1 MARYSGHW
9 KEIENPIK
17 VWHYNCHILDKTNTL
32 YKPLRR
38 IIMIA
43 KSNKIDSATTKQYT
57 QWRLLQK
64 EHIYLLSLSL
74 FLVACLPACSD
85 LGVTPANEITYLYA
99 AKDSVGNVR
108 ITGDLIINFENPSQL
123 HGSWKFSGAENS
135 QDMGAQIGEGSLE
148 GHTEDNQFYA
158 DLHPGFRDHNVI
170 LVGDFDQSKI
180 SGEWQWITIAGV
192 TSSGDFIAI
201 RK

>member
-1 MARYSGHW
+1 
-9 KEIENPIK
+9 
-17 VWHYNCHILDKTNTL
+17 
-32 YKPLRR
+32 
-38 IIMIA
+38 MIS

-170 LVGDFDQSKI
+170 LVGRHRVKKLDRRLNRRAARTLQRRRQPGSFRPVRDK
-180 SGEWQWITIAGV
+180 
-192 TSSGDFIAI
+192 DLHL
-201 RK
+201 